1 MTSELLEKATEKS
14 IQIKKVKESI
24 AQLERIKDADKN
36 GSTISI
42 KCRDYAVYLSRDKV
56 KDIILAIVE
65 ADLNDKLKDLNKEF
79 DNLK

>member
-24 AQLERIKDADKN
+24 AQLERIKDADKK

-42 KCRDYAVYLSRDKV
+42 ECRDYAAYLSKDKV

>member
-14 IQIKKVKESI
+14 IQIKKMKESI

-36 GSTISI
+36 GSPVSVE
-42 KCRDYAVYLSRDKV
+42 CRDFAVYLSRDKV
-56 KDIILAIVE
+56 KDIILAMLE
-65 ADLNDKLKDLNKEF
+65 ADLNDKLKELNKEF